1 MNERLSPDGPG
12 PDGQRGM
19 TMVTWGVL
27 SFLFLISMV
36 IIGMRRWEGWMFAS
50 LTSVGWII
58 YALVDGVRVVELIF
72 SILGLVLSVIFWLRW
87 NKDQKAK
94 DEAALDS
101 GVSTSA

>member
-1 MNERLSPDGPG
+1 MVRGGGPERTEML
-12 PDGQRGM
+12 
-19 TMVTWGVL
+19 TWGVL

-50 LTSVGWII
+50 LTNVGWII

-72 SILGLVLSVIFWLRW
+72 SILGLVVSVIFWLRW